1 MKTDNK
7 PASDLSII
15 IVSWNTAGMLRE
27 CLRSVFESLGR
38 SAMSAE
44 VIVVDNA
51 STDGSQQVVAQEFP
65 RARLLC
71 NERNLGFAAANN
83 IALRTARSRH
93 LLLLNSDTI
102 VLGDVLARSVEYL
115 DANPEVGAMG
125 CRVLN
130 TDQSVQRTCSQY
142 PSLLNLVLL
151 TSGLSDLR
159 RPAFLGRY
167 QMTWWQRDDERE
179 VDVVTGCYL
188 LVRRTAMEQVGL
200 LDEAF
205 FFYGEETDWCRRFH
219 EAGWGLRLAPVGQII
234 HHGSGS
240 SRKLNCRRD
249 LLLTEGLIR
258 LHRKHDGVVAAA
270 LAWSILLV
278 FAVTRWLGW
287 AIVSGLARSGRA
299 VERRDHFMGTLQGF
313 LRTWPRERSLLC

>member
-1 MKTDNK
+1 ME
-7 PASDLSII
+7 
-15 IVSWNTAGMLRE
+15 AGFL
-27 CLRSVFESLGR
+27 
-38 SAMSAE
+38 A
-44 VIVVDNA
+44 
-51 STDGSQQVVAQEFP
+51 
-65 RARLLC
+65 
-71 NERNLGFAAANN
+71 
-83 IALRTARSRH
+83 
-93 LLLLNSDTI
+93 
-102 VLGDVLARSVEYL
+102 GD
-115 DANPEVGAMG
+115 
-125 CRVLN
+125 
-130 TDQSVQRTCSQY
+130 
-142 PSLLNLVLL
+142 
-151 TSGLSDLR
+151 
-159 RPAFLGRY
+159 F
-167 QMTWWQRDDERE
+167 
-179 VDVVTGCYL
+179 
-188 LVRRTAMEQVGL
+188 

-205 FFYGEETDWCRRFH
+205 FFYGEETDWCRRFRV
-219 EAGWGLRLAPVGQII
+219 AGWGLRLAPVGQII